1 MLAHVLSLALRGVES
16 YVVRVEVNLAPGLPG
31 FSVVGLAQG
40 AVKESRER
48 VTAALSNCG
57 FKIPPRK
64 ITVNLAPADVRKD
77 GSTFDLPIAVA
88 LLAGAGR
95 LAAQGLEDVALAG
108 ELGLDGELR
117 PIRGAL
123 PLAVG
128 CKRAGVASIV
138 LPADNAQE
146 AAAVEGVAIL
156 GARNL
161 SEVLAHLSGEQPLT
175 PARVDTGYAITS
187 DSGHQLDLSDVRGLG
202 CAKRALEVAAAGA
215 HHLLMIGPPG
225 SGKTLLARRMPGIL
239 PPMTLQESVETT
251 MVHSV
256 AGTIPP
262 GATLL
267 TDRPFR
273 SPHHTVSDIGLVG
286 GGSAMRPGEASLAHN
301 GILFLD
307 ELPEFRRSA
316 LESLRQPIEDGIV
329 AISRAHGTVSYP
341 CRFTLVA
348 AMNPCPCGHY
358 GAVER
363 RCTCDPV
370 LVARY
375 RRRISGP
382 LLDRFDLRIEVY
394 PVDPGKLLAEGVEP
408 LSGPVRQRVT
418 AARHRQRERM
428 KGSGFMANAQMGP
441 AEVRRWCLGQR
452 GVTTLIRNGGASLG
466 LSARGIHRVLKVAR
480 TIADIDGE
488 DVISEGHAAEAL
500 QYRTAA

>member
-1 MLAHVLSLALRGVES
+1 MLAHVLSLGLRGVES

-40 AVKESRER
+40 AVRESRER
-48 VTAALSNCG
+48 VAAALGNCG
-57 FKIPPRK
+57 MSIPPRK
-64 ITVNLAPADVRKD
+64 ITVNLAPADIRKD
-77 GSTFDLPIAVA
+77 GSTFDLPIAIA

-95 LAAQGLEDVALAG
+95 LTVENLDGIALAG

-128 CKRAGVASIV
+128 CKRAGVGCLF
-138 LPADNAQE
+138 LPAANAQE
-146 AAAVEGVAIL
+146 AAAVEGVSIL
-156 GARNL
+156 GASHL
-161 SEVLAHLSGEQPLT
+161 SEVLAHLSGERPLVPT
-175 PARVDTGYAITS
+175 RVDTDRALAPEV
-187 DSGHQLDLSDVRGLG
+187 GHQLDLSDVRGLA

-251 MVHSV
+251 MIHSV

-267 TDRPFR
+267 SARPFR

-301 GILFLD
+301 GVLFLD

-316 LESLRQPIEDGIV
+316 LESLRQPIEDGTV
-329 AISRAHGTVSYP
+329 AISRAHGAVSYP
-341 CRFTLVA
+341 CRFTLVG
-348 AMNPCPCGHY
+348 AMNPCPCGQY

-382 LLDRFDLRIEVY
+382 LLDRFDLRLEVY
-394 PVDPGKLLAEGVEP
+394 AVTPGKLLAAGPEP
-408 LSGPVRQRVT
+408 VSGPVRARVT
-418 AARHRQRERM
+418 AARQRQRERM

-441 AEVRRWCLGQR
+441 AEVRKWCSGRR
-452 GVTTLIRNGGASLG
+452 GVTTLVRTGGVALG
-466 LSARGIHRVLKVAR
+466 LSARGVHRVLKVAR

-488 DVISEGHAAEAL
+488 EVIGEEHAAEAL